1 MERDGLTET
10 STRSQRAL
18 VRSLNFIQKELSS
31 NGRIKEGSNLLLILY
46 TDIWCKVLKVYCGVQ
61 SRRDA
66 GVSFQENADGGF
78 ARVTVEREEDGC
90 IPGAQK
96 EVIGLG

>member
-1 MERDGLTET
+1 MERGGLTET

-46 TDIWCKVLKVYCGVQ
+46 TDIWCKVLKVY
-61 SRRDA
+61 S
-66 GVSFQENADGGF
+66 
-78 ARVTVEREEDGC
+78 
-90 IPGAQK
+90 GAVWSA
-96 EVIGLG
+96 ESEGHGRMPMAALRG

>member
-46 TDIWCKVLKVYCGVQ
+46 TDIWCKVLKVYSGCGVEC
-61 SRRDA
+61 RV
-66 GVSFQENADGGF
+66 GGTQECPSWRMPMAALHG
-78 ARVTVEREEDGC
+78 
-90 IPGAQK
+90 
-96 EVIGLG
+96 